1 MAAVHPPRLP
11 LHADDDQVMAVNGNG
26 GTRAEARLGKTSL
39 KQGHFQHELST
50 PKSIH
55 VPPPELS
62 PSSPDHE
69 HFDNPTTCEAE
80 EEEEGAEDTSMSCLE
95 MIEALAAATDFE
107 KIKKQ
112 PIPHGKDNQKTSREA
127 NASDQIGGKDEF
139 QRLSIEKMYELTSS
153 LESLPIS
160 TSNGKVLNGR
170 ISDGRARASTV
181 AVTREADESEGDEE
195 VEERGRARTIVDS
208 PSIFIDG
215 AAITPGPSSGNDI
228 GHATRPYSASRTVST
243 PSLRRRVSASK
254 ATTSSKVQR
263 PQNGKNFK
271 ATPTPIRFQDTKA
284 ANTIS
289 SGDNP
294 EPSPMPPS
302 MPLPPRSLPTYL
314 QLELSSQRPSPLYI
328 HRSKTSDFPY
338 ESSRVKIERLL
349 NFLLLPPQLEQ
360 VLWFGALAC
369 LDAWLFS
376 FTILPLRF
384 LKALSILAH
393 SWGRN
398 VAKEARYIGGFI
410 YAGTG
415 RMWRRRRRQEGTNG
429 SASSYTSQETTST
442 KAKQKTP
449 TIKTASIDDP
459 ATTTSHS
466 ESTRKYRIPS
476 ASKHKRSKSTPSA
489 LSPDHKAD
497 ILKGLLILLSCTILM
512 YFDASRMYH
521 GIRGQAA
528 IKLYVIYNVLEV
540 GSSCDSHPYY
550 PMLTLVSRYAIACSQ
565 LWAKTSSSVY
575 SQRKH

>member
-1 MAAVHPPRLP
+1 MTF
-11 LHADDDQVMAVNGNG
+11 VNGNG
-26 GTRAEARLGKTSL
+26 ETRAQARVEKTPL
-39 KQGHFQHELST
+39 KQGHFQHESPT
-50 PKSIH
+50 PKCTKMPS
-55 VPPPELS
+55 PELM
-62 PSSPDHE
+62 SSSLGRE
-69 HFDNPTTCEAE
+69 HFDPTTTYEAE
-80 EEEEGAEDTSMSCLE
+80 EEEEGAEDTTMSCLD
-95 MIEALAAATDFE
+95 MVQALAAATDFE
-107 KIKKQ
+107 KIKKE
-112 PIPHGKDNQKTSREA
+112 PIQNAKDKQKTSQEEI
-127 NASDQIGGKDEF
+127 ASVQIGEKDEF

-153 LESLPIS
+153 PESLPIS

-181 AVTREADESEGDEE
+181 AVTREAVESEGDEE
-195 VEERGRARTIVDS
+195 VEERGRALTIVDS
-208 PSIFIDG
+208 PSISIDG
-215 AAITPGPSSGNDI
+215 PAITPGPSFGNDT

-243 PSLRRRVSASK
+243 PILRRRVSASK
-254 ATTSSKVQR
+254 ATTTSKVQR
-263 PQNGKNFK
+263 PQNGKNSK

-284 ANTIS
+284 ANRLS
-289 SGDNP
+289 SRDNP

-302 MPLPPRSLPTYL
+302 IPLPPLSLPTYL

-398 VAKEARYIGGFI
+398 VAKEVRYIGGFI

-415 RMWRRRRRQEGTNG
+415 RMWRRQRRQEGTNG

-449 TIKTASIDDP
+449 TNKTASIDDP

-466 ESTRKYRIPS
+466 EPTRKHRIPS
-476 ASKHKRSKSTPSA
+476 ASKHKRSKSTASA

-540 GSSCDSHPYY
+540 GRSCDSHPYY